1 MGHVDDAMKKHLAEQ
16 AKKAPAATPAG
27 ASADGAAEPSAPAQV
42 TTAAQGATDA
52 GPPAP
57 ADAAR
62 TPARSI
68 DGTGF
73 DPALVAYHDRGSLI
87 TEEYRALRTNLL
99 ARFPEKR
106 FCVMIT
112 SAEMG
117 EGKTVTCINLGMVL
131 AEFQEGR
138 TVIVDCDLRKGQ
150 VARLLNAGKAPGIG
164 DLLHGDAALR
174 DVIRKTLYPNLDV
187 IAAGSV
193 HGENVGE
200 MLGRPELA
208 ETLSHLRRDYDHVLI
223 DTAPVNTLA
232 DAGLIAQ
239 AAQDALLVVRLN
251 RTSRDSVKKA
261 VRLLHAVNARLV
273 GMVLTH
279 QEYYI
284 PRYLYRYS

>member
-1 MGHVDDAMKKHLAEQ
+1 MGHVNDARKKHLAEQ
-16 AKKAPAATPAG
+16 AKKAPAGAPAR
-27 ASADGAAEPSAPAQV
+27 APTDGAPESSAPAQG
-42 TTAAQGATDA
+42 TTAGQGATDD

-57 ADAAR
+57 AAAAR
-62 TPARSI
+62 THAKPI

-106 FCVMIT
+106 FCVMVT

-117 EGKTVTCINLGMVL
+117 EGKTVTCINLGLVL
-131 AEFQEGR
+131 AELQEGR

-150 VARLLNAGKAPGIG
+150 VARLLKAGRTPGLG
-164 DLLHGDAALR
+164 DLLHGDAGLR
-174 DVIRKTLYPNLDV
+174 DVIQKTLYPNLDV
-187 IAAGSV
+187 IASGSER
-193 HGENVGE
+193 ENVGE